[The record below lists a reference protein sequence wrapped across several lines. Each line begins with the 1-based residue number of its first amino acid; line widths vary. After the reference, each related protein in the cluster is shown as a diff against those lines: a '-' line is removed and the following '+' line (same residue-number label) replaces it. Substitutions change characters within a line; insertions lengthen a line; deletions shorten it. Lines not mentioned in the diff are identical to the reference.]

1 MILTKI
7 LNAADHPYLFNKGGR
22 MVILID
28 YHRHHDHHYD
38 QDHDSYLQPNN
49 DLKLMQGL
57 SIKSLKHHVAL
68 QPLAIIMVGGMAFVA
83 AYIGR

>member
-1 MILTKI
+1 MTPAVSEAVRCRGCRTANVRLRNYTARKI
-7 LNAADHPYLFNKGGR
+7 LRERLKK
-22 MVILID
+22 
-28 YHRHHDHHYD
+28 
-38 QDHDSYLQPNN
+38 YLQPNN